1 MALTLIS
8 LEDLSIKEKV
18 GRQNKIARPTLGTCP
33 LLVVGSLG
41 RNDYFVV
48 IPLAAPQ
55 GLSPNNEF
63 SLVFLQMTVD
73 KAPREI
79 NPNSLCVLCSSF
91 TSVCIIYLVFV
102 FCFC

>member
-1 MALTLIS
+1 MLDPHTGDVSIIS
-8 LEDLSIKEKV
+8 RRE
-18 GRQNKIARPTLGTCP
+18 P
-33 LLVVGSLG
+33 G

-79 NPNSLCVLCSSF
+79 KSNSLCVLCSSF
-91 TSVCIIYLVFV
+91 TSVCIIYFV
-102 FCFC
+102 FLCVYYLLRIPLCVLFTSYSFSAFAI